1 MDIETAERL
10 TKLETQVDRLISLV
24 EENHKDLHE
33 VKDQLTKWKGIAG
46 GIAIAVSAVWG
57 VIITV
62 YHLVVG
68 K

>member
-10 TKLETQVDRLISLV
+10 SKLETQMDQLISMI

-46 GIAIAVSAVWG
+46 GIAIAVSVLWAG
-57 VIITV
+57 VVFI
-62 YHLVVG
+62 LEMF
-68 K
+68 KR

>member
-10 TKLETQVDRLISLV
+10 AKLETQVDKLINMV

-46 GIAIAVSAVWG
+46 GIAIAVSCLWAFGIAVVEW
-57 VIITV
+57 
-62 YHLVVG
+62 L
-68 K
+68 KR

>member
-10 TKLETQVDRLISLV
+10 SKLETQMDQLIGLV

-46 GIAIAVSAVWG
+46 GIAIAVSVLWAG
-57 VIITV
+57 ILFIIEMF
-62 YHLVVG
+62 
-68 K
+68 KR

>member
-10 TKLETQVDRLISLV
+10 AKLETQMDQLISMV

-46 GIAIAVSAVWG
+46 GIAIAVSVLWAG
-57 VIITV
+57 ILFVIE
-62 YHLVVG
+62 LFRR
-68 K
+68 

>member
-10 TKLETQVDRLISLV
+10 AKLEIQVDKLIELV

-46 GIAIAVSAVWG
+46 GIAIAISCLWAAGIAIVEW
-57 VIITV
+57 I
-62 YHLVVG
+62 
-68 K
+68 KR

>member
-10 TKLETQVDRLISLV
+10 TKLETQVDRLIELV

-33 VKDQLTKWKGIAG
+33 VKDQLTKRKGIAG
-46 GIAIAVSAVWG
+46 GIAIAVSALWG
-57 VIITV
+57 VVITV
-62 YHLVVG
+62 YHIVAG

>member
-10 TKLETQVDRLISLV
+10 AKLETQMDQLIGMV

-46 GIAIAVSAVWG
+46 GIAIAVSVLWAG
-57 VIITV
+57 VVFIIEMF
-62 YHLVVG
+62 
-68 K
+68 KR

>member
-10 TKLETQVDRLISLV
+10 AKLETQVDKLIEMV

-46 GIAIAVSAVWG
+46 GIAIAVSCLWAGIMG
-57 VIITV
+57 VV
-62 YHLVVG
+62 QWV
-68 K
+68 KQ

>member
-10 TKLETQVDRLISLV
+10 TKLETQVEKLIELV

-46 GIAIAVSAVWG
+46 GIAIAVSAFWG
-57 VIITV
+57 ILVTV
-62 YHLVVG
+62 YHFVAG

>member
-10 TKLETQVDRLISLV
+10 SRLETQVDKLIELV

-46 GIAIAVSAVWG
+46 GIAIAVSCMWAAGLGIVEWM
-57 VIITV
+57 
-62 YHLVVG
+62 
-68 K
+68 KR

>member
-10 TKLETQVDRLISLV
+10 AKLETQMDQLISMV

-46 GIAIAVSAVWG
+46 GIAIAVSCLWAG
-57 VIITV
+57 ILFVIEMFRR
-62 YHLVVG
+62 
-68 K
+68 

>member
-10 TKLETQVDRLISLV
+10 AKLETQMDRLIGMV

-46 GIAIAVSAVWG
+46 GIAIAVSVLWAGIVF
-57 VIITV
+57 IIEAF
-62 YHLVVG
+62 
-68 K
+68 KR

>member
-10 TKLETQVDRLISLV
+10 AKLETQMDQLIGMV

-46 GIAIAVSAVWG
+46 GIAIAVSVLWAG
-57 VIITV
+57 VLFIV
-62 YHLVVG
+62 EMF
-68 K
+68 KR

>member
-10 TKLETQVDRLISLV
+10 AKLETQMNQLIGMV

-46 GIAIAVSAVWG
+46 GIAIAVSVLWAG
-57 VIITV
+57 ILFIIEMF
-62 YHLVVG
+62 
-68 K
+68 KR

>member
-10 TKLETQVDRLISLV
+10 AKLETQVDKLIEMV

-46 GIAIAVSAVWG
+46 GIAIAFSCLWAAGLAIVEWV
-57 VIITV
+57 
-62 YHLVVG
+62 
-68 K
+68 KR